1 MQTLTNIIRQLSND
15 VKTRQASLPE
25 DSRKTMLLAKYGD
38 RETFLRTYNPDT
50 QITVCADR
58 ERCFMGDYPTLA
70 ELRRAYGDSVP
81 AVWLIP
87 QLLDLSEFCGCRNK
101 LSGKPLEQ
109 CADVIAAEFY
119 FLKVSELMLF
129 FQRFKSGR
137 YGVFY
142 GSVDPLVITT
152 SLRAFLAERNVE
164 IGHYEEAE
172 RDRQE
177 REHRKNAISYEEYLR
192 RKASKG

>member
-1 MQTLTNIIRQLSND
+1 
-15 VKTRQASLPE
+15 
-25 DSRKTMLLAKYGD
+25 MLVAKYGD

-50 QITVCADR
+50 QIAVCADR
-58 ERCFMGDYPTLA
+58 ERCFMGEYPTLA
-70 ELRRAYGDSVP
+70 ELRRAYGDSLP

-87 QLLDLSEFCGCRNK
+87 HLLDLSEFCGCRNK
-101 LSGKPLEQ
+101 LYGKPLEQ
-109 CADVIAAEFY
+109 CADVIAAEYY

-152 SLRAFLAERNVE
+152 SLREFIAERNVE

-177 REHRKNAISYEEYLR
+177 REHRKQAISYEEYLR
-192 RKASKG
+192 RKQQK